1 MNTILKKFTWF
12 YDNSYET
19 RLKHFK
25 VSSILFKTL
34 KFLSFGLLWFV
45 SLNLSLEL
53 FKQLG
58 SSGTQSGFFV
68 LVAIGLE
75 TSKVI
80 ALILAKSEIEAK
92 RIKNFIIGVG
102 YFILFSGLAFVSI
115 YTSYGFVLTA
125 IEETSI
131 SVIAT
136 SNVSDIEYYQTRYD
150 ELEEK
155 IRSYM
160 PQLQRSDLAIA
171 SKERI
176 EKQIREWEVQRDEI
190 FSTIRSLQKESVST
204 ESNSATTM
212 FTLMAR
218 DMGLDEKLLRFWIM
232 IIMVFVIEACITV
245 MAPTI
250 NIIEPK
256 KENED
261 NHVNHINH
269 EVAPIVTTTLTST
282 PANNYTETTM
292 IQPDIDWPKPPKIKR
307 KYNKSKVKT
316 KPKVTPKPEIVVTP
330 KDVEEVPIIPEEVKL
345 ESLRETLFEKFVKCL
360 YNNGTYAWLKEKEDV
375 AKELHVPAFKIAQYH
390 NLLST
395 FKGAKGFALIE
406 FRKDSGHWHPNATES
421 VIINLYKEGTLKLE
435 EENHASE
442 IK

>member
-1 MNTILKKFTWF
+1 MNTILKKFAWF

-34 KFLSFGLLWFV
+34 KLLSFGLLWFV

-53 FKQLG
+53 FKELG

-92 RIKNFIIGVG
+92 RIKNFIIGIG

-136 SNVSDIEYYQTRYD
+136 SNTVDIEYYQTRYD

-155 IRSYM
+155 IRAYM
-160 PQLQRSDLAIA
+160 PQLERSDLSIN
-171 SKERI
+171 SKTSIER
-176 EKQIREWEVQRDEI
+176 QIKDWEAQRDEA
-190 FSTIRSLQKESVST
+190 FTTIRTLQKESAIT
-204 ESNSATTM
+204 ASNSQATTM

-218 DMGLDEKLLRFWIM
+218 DMGVDEKLLRFWIM

-256 KENED
+256 KDVEN
-261 NHVNHINH
+261 NHIGH
-269 EVAPIVTTTLTST
+269 AVAPIESSTLTTT
-282 PANNYTETTM
+282 PAYTYTETTM
-292 IQPDIDWPKPPKIKR
+292 IQPDKELPKPPKIKR
-307 KYNKSKVKT
+307 KYTKSKMKT
-316 KPKVTPKPEIVVTP
+316 KPKDTPKVEPKPKSEIV
-330 KDVEEVPIIPEEVKL
+330 DVPVEIPESVKQ

-360 YNNGTYAWLKEKEDV
+360 YNNGTYSWLKEKEDV
-375 AKELHVPAFKIAQYH
+375 AKELHVPTIKISQYH

-395 FKGAKGFALIE
+395 FKGAKGYTLIE
-406 FRKDSGHWHPNATES
+406 FRKDTGHWHPNVTES
-421 VIINLYKEGTLKLE
+421 VVINLYKEGKLKLE

-442 IK
+442 A